1 VTLEPAGF
9 VRLPGGE
16 RTGFDHAD
24 ANLGHIYVAH
34 TATDAVDVIDCR
46 TNTYVRSL
54 PDLPGVAGVLID
66 TGQDLLFTSDRS
78 AARVSIFRCTDGTL
92 LAQVG
97 VGPRPN
103 GLAFDPGRR
112 RLYSF
117 NLGEPPGT
125 GCTAS
130 VISIDE
136 RRVVRTIGLPGRPR
150 WAVFDPSGDRV
161 YVAIQNPAILF
172 AIDADRLEESARIDV
187 GAHGPHGL
195 ALVGR
200 QLFCAADGGEVAVID
215 LDDGHVVRRLA
226 LPGIPDVVMHDDRG
240 NRLFVAVGTPGTV
253 TVFDTE
259 RLVEVQTVKTEE
271 GAHTI
276 GWDPST
282 AQLYVFAPQR
292 GGALVFQ
299 RSSGGRTPRK
309 VT

>member
-24 ANLGHIYVAH
+24 AHLGHIYVAH

-54 PDLPGVAGVLID
+54 SDLPGVAGVLID

-161 YVAIQNPAILF
+161 YVAIQEPAILL
-172 AIDADRLEESARIDV
+172 AIDAVRLEESARIDV
-187 GAHGPHGL
+187 GARGPHGL

-200 QLFCAADGGEVAVID
+200 QLFCAADGGELAVID
-215 LDDGHVVRRLA
+215 LDDGHVVGRLP
-226 LPGIPDVVMHDDRG
+226 LPGIPDVVMHDERG
-240 NRLFVAVGTPGTV
+240 NRLFVSVGSPGTV

-259 RLVEVQTVKTEE
+259 RLVETQTVKTEE

-282 AQLYVFAPQR
+282 AQLYAFAPER